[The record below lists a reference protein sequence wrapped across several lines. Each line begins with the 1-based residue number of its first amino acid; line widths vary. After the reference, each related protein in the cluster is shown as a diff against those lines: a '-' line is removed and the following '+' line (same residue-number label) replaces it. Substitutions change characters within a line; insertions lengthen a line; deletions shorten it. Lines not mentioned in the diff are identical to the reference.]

1 LEKSKTRRK
10 VVALD
15 LQELI
20 LRCQLYQKWRLVGTE
35 VRVNTEYMAVLDK
48 RNDPSDTAAMQSS
61 GLSRRSKSRRKVV
74 APDIEELMLR
84 CRLYEKWRLVGTEV
98 RVNTEYIAVLDKRK
112 RLTKPLMNP
121 MTLRVPCEAN
131 ARNPERFSV
140 NSFRITE

>member
-35 VRVNTEYMAVLDK
+35 VRVNTEYIAVLDK
-48 RNDPSDTAAMQSS
+48 RNDPSDTALMQSS
-61 GLSRRSKSRRKVV
+61 GLSKRSKSRRKVV
-74 APDIEELMLR
+74 APDLEELMLR
-84 CRLYEKWRLVGTEV
+84 CRLYEKWRLVGTEI

-112 RLTKPLMNP
+112 RLRKPP
-121 MTLRVPCEAN
+121 HESDDTTSSLR
-131 ARNPERFSV
+131 S
-140 NSFRITE
+140 